1 MFCSQIEELT
11 AEPHASCDAMAELG
25 KRMAALQRDM
35 QLLQTLARNQKALTA
50 NQTEALRIALRDALS
65 LD

>member
-1 MFCSQIEELT
+1 
-11 AEPHASCDAMAELG
+11 MAELG
-25 KRMAALQRDM
+25 KRMAELQRDM